1 MRNAPRTLDVDLI
14 VVGDRRSDDDQL
26 RLPHPRAAERAF
38 VLRPWLDVDP
48 QAEFPDMGPVADLLS
63 AVGEGGISR
72 RDDLVL
78 ELE

>member
-1 MRNAPRTLDVDLI
+1 M
-14 VVGDRRSDDDQL
+14 VGDRRSDDEQL
-26 RLPHPRAAERAF
+26 RLPHPRAVERAF

-48 QAEFPDMGPVADLLS
+48 QAEFPDRGPVADLLS
-63 AVGEGGISR
+63 AIGEGGIAR